1 MSVSEYLLRG
11 ELVTVLA
18 RWNGKA
24 NPDLPRL
31 QDALPLVRLKAHGP
45 RNALVAWP
53 DGSVTVRPFRGLRRQ
68 PEPEP
73 AWVQPVLGECGDGYG
88 QQPPA
93 RPVDTVQPVGGVL

>member
-1 MSVSEYLLRG
+1 MAEPRVSEYLLRG
-11 ELVTVLA
+11 ELVSVPV

-31 QDALPLVRLKAHGP
+31 QAALPLVRLKPHGP

-53 DGSVTVRPFRGLRRQ
+53 DGRVAVRPFRGLRRL
-68 PEPEP
+68 PGSEPV
-73 AWVQPVLGECGDGYG
+73 AGDCGDGYG
-88 QQPPA
+88 WQPPA